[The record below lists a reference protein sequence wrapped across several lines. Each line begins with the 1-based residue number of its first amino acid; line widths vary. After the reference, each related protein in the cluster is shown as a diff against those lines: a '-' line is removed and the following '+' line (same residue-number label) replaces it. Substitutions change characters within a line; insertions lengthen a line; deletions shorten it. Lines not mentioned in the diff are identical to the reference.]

1 MRLDCVP
8 FPAPGGPR
16 RITGP
21 IFRAVSLTGCS
32 ADSLT
37 IELDSLTRISRRGH
51 TVPLRA
57 NQIYK
62 YRELLETPLESPRP
76 ASANPAAL
84 RRKSIVVPH
93 DQLRF
98 DLGDR
103 IHRHADHDEQRCAAE
118 VEIHP

>member
-21 IFRAVSLTGCS
+21 IFRAVSLTVCS

-37 IELDSLTRISRRGH
+37 IELASFTRISRRGH

-57 NQIYK
+57 YRIYK
-62 YRELLETPLESPRP
+62 YQLLLELPRS
-76 ASANPAAL
+76 ASADSAAL

-98 DLGDR
+98 DLRDR
-103 IHRHADHDEQRCAAE
+103 IHRHADHDQ
-118 VEIHP
+118 